1 MSTGQL
7 RSPKHRKSKVDTSSS
22 RIRQGLDAT
31 STNGFQRAFQGV
43 MNTLSPAK
51 KRGGNRSRDRGPCV
65 AISGFGN
72 NGAKYANVSENTI
85 G

>member
-7 RSPKHRKSKVDTSSS
+7 RSPKHRKSKAGTSSS
-22 RIRQGLDAT
+22 SFQQGVNVP
-31 STNGFQRAFQGV
+31 STLGFQRAFQGV
-43 MNTLSPAK
+43 MNTISPSK
-51 KRGGNRSRDRGPCV
+51 RRGGIRSYDRGPYV

-72 NGAKYANVSENTI
+72 DDAKYANVSENAI